1 MLDVNAQM
9 EIIKRGT
16 EQILPED
23 ELIAKLE
30 RSMKTSTPL
39 RIKQG
44 FDPTAPDIHLG
55 HTVTI
60 RKLKQF
66 QELGHEVIF
75 LIGDFTGMIG
85 DPSGRLESRKR
96 MSREEVLKN
105 AETYKKQIFKILDPH
120 KTIIEFNSRW
130 CSPMRFGDVLELT
143 SKYTIARLLE
153 REDFADRY
161 KSNQPISVLEFLYPL
176 VQGYDSVALRADV
189 ELGGTDQIFN
199 LLVGREIQREYGQE
213 PQVVITMPLLVGTD
227 GVEKMSKS
235 LGNYIGI
242 CESPKEIYGKTMSIS
257 DELILPYFRLLTEV
271 PQGEIEAI
279 ERQMKKEEVNPRDFK
294 MTLARE
300 IVTMYYD
307 RESAREAEEEFKR
320 VFQDRGLPCEIPEFA
335 VSAKD
340 QPIWIVRLLT
350 ASGMV
355 SSGGQARRLIAGGGV
370 KINGQKVTDDSL
382 ELKVE
387 GELVMK
393 IGKKRF
399 LKVVPGS

>member
-242 CESPKEIYGKTMSIS
+242 CEPPKEIYGKTMSIS

-271 PQGEIEAI
+271 PQGEIDAI
-279 ERQMKKEEVNPRDFK
+279 ERQMKKEDVNPRDLK

-307 RESAREAEEEFKR
+307 RESAQAAEEEFKR
-320 VFQDRGLPCEIPEFA
+320 VFHGRGLPDEIPEFA

-350 ASGMV
+350 ASGMA

>member
-9 EIIKRGT
+9 EIIRRGT

-30 RSMKTSTPL
+30 RSVKTSTPL

-85 DPSGRLESRKR
+85 DPSGRLESRKQ

-161 KSNQPISVLEFLYPL
+161 KSNKPISVLEFLYPL

-242 CESPKEIYGKTMSIS
+242 CEPPKEIYGKTMSIS

-271 PQGEIEAI
+271 PQGEIDAI
-279 ERQMKKEEVNPRDFK
+279 ERQMKKEDVNPRDLK

-307 RESAREAEEEFKR
+307 RESARAAEEEFKR
-320 VFQDRGLPCEIPEFA
+320 VFQDRGLPDEIPEFA

-350 ASGMV
+350 ASGMA

-370 KINGQKVTDDSL
+370 KINGQKVADDSL

-387 GELVMK
+387 SELLMK